1 MFFALRCVRLGLEC
15 VAQQRGR
22 GRPRGNVKTKGRRQ
36 RPREGR
42 PDEEE
47 EPSNVARSSSVK
59 TDDGQTSGSDDA
71 GGGSSPEHSAPF
83 AMGSCRPTSPV
94 LASAAAQG
102 RNPPYHHRHHHQPP
116 PSDAV
121 VLAAPPPPPQLA
133 VLRPPAAQADNGLA
147 KAYDVCASVLRRLL
161 DQNAVDLN
169 KAGLFR

>member
-22 GRPRGNVKTKGRRQ
+22 GRPRGTVKTTGRRQ

-42 PDEEE
+42 ADEEGE
-47 EPSNVARSSSVK
+47 EPSPRSSSLK

-94 LASAAAQG
+94 LAAAQG
-102 RNPPYHHRHHHQPP
+102 PYPPRHRHHHHQPP

-121 VLAAPPPPPQLA
+121 VLAAPPPPPPQLA